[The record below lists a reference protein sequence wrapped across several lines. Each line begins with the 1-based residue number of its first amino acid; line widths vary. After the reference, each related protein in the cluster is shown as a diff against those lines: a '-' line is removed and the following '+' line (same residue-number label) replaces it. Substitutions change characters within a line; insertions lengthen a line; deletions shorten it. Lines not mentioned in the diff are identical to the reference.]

1 MTKEDEL
8 AEALRTAVM
17 KLARCHDCRW
27 HDFLVANPFSHSHT
41 PCPTCLFN
49 PSHADQWE
57 SCTR

>member
-17 KLARCHDCRW
+17 KLARCKDCRW
-27 HDFLVANPFSHSHT
+27 HYAKAFIPV